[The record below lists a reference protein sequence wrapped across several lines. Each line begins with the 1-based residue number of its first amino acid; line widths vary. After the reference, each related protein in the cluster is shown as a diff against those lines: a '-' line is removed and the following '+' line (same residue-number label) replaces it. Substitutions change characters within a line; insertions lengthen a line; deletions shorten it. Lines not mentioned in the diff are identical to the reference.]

1 MNLQE
6 TQIYCEEQRKLA
18 MQLGIPIYTAV
29 QPKREVAVE
38 MCNLRESLEFVEKM
52 KFATEIVEISR

>member
-18 MQLGIPIYTAV
+18 MQLGIPIFTAV
-29 QPKREVAVE
+29 QPKREVVVE
-38 MCNLRESLEFVEKM
+38 MCNLHESLDFVEKM
-52 KFATEIVEISR
+52 KFSPEIMEIK

>member
-6 TQIYCEEQRKLA
+6 TQIYCEEQRKLS

-29 QPKREVAVE
+29 QTKREVAVE
-38 MCNLRESLEFVEKM
+38 MCNVQESLEFLENM
-52 KFATEIVEISR
+52 HFDGWVEITK